1 MKQAQLINHLNKL
14 FPEARAVAREEF
26 DGSNVGVWF
35 RGSEDFL
42 ANGERVF
49 DHYEVSWN
57 FGMNP
62 AIEVVLEKAG
72 WYSEPYD
79 AGTAMAYPKNSN

>member
-1 MKQAQLINHLNKL
+1 MQAKTLITKLEEL
-14 FPEARAVAREEF
+14 FPEARPVPRSDF
-26 DGSNVGVWF
+26 DGYGNGIWF
-35 RGSEDFL
+35 RGSEEFL

-49 DHYEVSWN
+49 DHYNMEWN

-62 AIEVVLEKAG
+62 AIEAVLEAAG

-79 AGTAMAYPKNSN
+79 AGTCMAYAI